1 MTGRLRNK
9 DYLKPKEVAKLLR
22 VEPGTVRLWT
32 QDGRLRATTTAG
44 GHRRFSYRDVEM
56 FAREHNI
63 ALPSHAGDALR
74 VLVVDDDKRVV
85 RMIKNM
91 LVSSDAEIQVEIALD
106 GFAAGQTVEKFQPH
120 VIILD
125 LIMPGVDGYQL
136 CKSLQSEPATAD
148 IRIIAITGDLDP
160 GASSRIVKLGA
171 EVCLAKP
178 LKKDTLLAAIGLSA
192 AKRPVAG
199 FGA

>member
-1 MTGRLRNK
+1 MSRRLRSK
-9 DYLKPKEVAKLLR
+9 GYLKPKEVANLLR

-32 QDGRLRATTTAG
+32 QDGRLRSTTTAG

-63 ALPSHAGDALR
+63 ALPSRAGDALR
-74 VLVVDDDKRVV
+74 VLIVDDDKRIA

-91 LVSSDAEIQVEIALD
+91 LRSADPDIQIEVAYD
-106 GFAAGQTVEKFQPH
+106 GFAAGQTVEKFEPH

-136 CKSLQSEPATAD
+136 CKTLKNDPATAD
-148 IRIIAITGDLDP
+148 VRIIAITGDP
-160 GASSRIVKLGA
+160 NPTAASKIVKLGA
-171 EVCLAKP
+171 EVCLPKP
-178 LKKDTLLAAIGLSA
+178 LQKQQLIGAVGL
-192 AKRPVAG
+192 
-199 FGA
+199 

>member
-1 MTGRLRNK
+1 MTRQLRNK

-32 QDGRLRATTTAG
+32 QSGKLRATTTAG

-63 ALPSHAGDALR
+63 ALSNLAGDELR
-74 VLVVDDDKRVV
+74 VLVVDDDKRIT
-85 RMIKNM
+85 RMIKNI
-91 LVSSDAEIQVEIALD
+91 LLAADPEIQVEVAHD
-106 GFAAGQTVEKFQPH
+106 GFSAGQTVEKFEPH

-136 CKSLQSEPATAD
+136 CKNLKKDPATVSV
-148 IRIIAITGDLDP
+148 RIIAITGDP
-160 GASSRIVKLGA
+160 SPTAARKIVKLGA
-171 EVCLAKP
+171 EICLSKP
-178 LKKDTLLAAIGLSA
+178 LKKEDLLSA
-192 AKRPVAG
+192 VG
-199 FGA
+199 L